1 MGNQSKRLR
10 SRPPKVGDV
19 TKGNWYNFWDDQ
31 LIPGP
36 GQIPLEASLEQ
47 IPLLVKAGSILT
59 MEEEGH
65 LTLHLSHPQQEPVS
79 RFSTAMPEMAMVNIE
94 LHQVT
99 IDGAEVGVEKVES
112 DRPFRQVKIKGKIA
126 E

>member
-1 MGNQSKRLR
+1 VGNQSKRLR

-19 TKGNWYNFWDDQ
+19 TKGNWYNFWDNQ

-47 IPLLVKAGSILT
+47 IPLLVKAGSILP

-79 RFSTAMPEMAMVNIE
+79 RFSTAMPEMAMVNISGRSRSKAKLQNNRRGE
-94 LHQVT
+94 W
-99 IDGAEVGVEKVES
+99 DGT
-112 DRPFRQVKIKGKIA
+112 RKGSFVDGR
-126 E
+126 

>member
-47 IPLLVKAGSILT
+47 IPLLVKAGSILP

-65 LTLHLSHPQQEPVS
+65 LTLHLPP
-79 RFSTAMPEMAMVNIE
+79 TAATRESI
-94 LHQVT
+94 LYS
-99 IDGAEVGVEKVES
+99 DGG
-112 DRPFRQVKIKGKIA
+112 DGYG
-126 E
+126 

>member
-1 MGNQSKRLR
+1 LGNQSKRLR

-19 TKGNWYNFWDDQ
+19 TKGNWYNFWDNQ

-47 IPLLVKAGSILT
+47 IPLLVKAGSILP

-65 LTLHLSHPQQEPVS
+65 LTLHLSHPQQEPVN
-79 RFSTAMPEMAMVNIE
+79 RFSTAMAEMAMVNISGRSRSKAKLQNNRRGE
-94 LHQVT
+94 W
-99 IDGAEVGVEKVES
+99 DGT
-112 DRPFRQVKIKGKIA
+112 RKGSFVDGR
-126 E
+126 